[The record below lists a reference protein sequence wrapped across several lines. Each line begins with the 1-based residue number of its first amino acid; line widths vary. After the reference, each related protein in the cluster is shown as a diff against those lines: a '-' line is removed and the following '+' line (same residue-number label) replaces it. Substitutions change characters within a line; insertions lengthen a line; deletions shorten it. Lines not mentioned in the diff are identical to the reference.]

1 MAFIVVVSLTD
12 NNKYPTG
19 IGNKLL
25 FGIEFLTVVLFYSTD
40 VAGIGHRSSLHVSSR
55 CLPAASVV
63 TGEDKRSHDLYS
75 DNLRTCTISAYN
87 NGGQGQLLPHW
98 IVGMTMKGQENH
110 SIVILSSLL
119 LFIPGVLPNGRTLVG

>member
-25 FGIEFLTVVLFYSTD
+25 FDIEFLTVVLFYSTD

-55 CLPAASVV
+55 CLPAAFVV

-87 NGGQGQLLPHW
+87 NGGQEQLLLQW
-98 IVGMTMKGQENH
+98 IVGNDNERTGKPFHCHPVVTAAVH
-110 SIVILSSLL
+110 SRRSS
-119 LFIPGVLPNGRTLVG
+119 